1 MGKVKI
7 SMDDMALIAKFEQ
20 ITGAP
25 ATDVI
30 AEEDRLIFVV
40 SGKHLGKAIGPR
52 GSHVKKAAEIFDK
65 EIDIVE
71 DADNPEDFVKNAL
84 SPARVDEVNI
94 REQKNGR
101 KVASVKVNDKDR
113 GIAIGKQGRN
123 VARARILAQRHFD
136 VDQVVID

>member
-1 MGKVKI
+1 
-7 SMDDMALIAKFEQ
+7 MDDMALIAKFEQ

>member
-1 MGKVKI
+1 LGKVKI

-71 DADNPEDFVKNAL
+71 DADNPEDLVKNAL

-123 VARARILAQRHFD
+123 VARARILVQRHFD

>member
-1 MGKVKI
+1 MGKVKL

-52 GSHVKKAAEIFDK
+52 GSHVKKAAELFDK

>member
-1 MGKVKI
+1 
-7 SMDDMALIAKFEQ
+7 MDDMALIAKFEQ

-52 GSHVKKAAEIFDK
+52 GSHVKKAAELFDK

>member
-1 MGKVKI
+1 LGKVKI